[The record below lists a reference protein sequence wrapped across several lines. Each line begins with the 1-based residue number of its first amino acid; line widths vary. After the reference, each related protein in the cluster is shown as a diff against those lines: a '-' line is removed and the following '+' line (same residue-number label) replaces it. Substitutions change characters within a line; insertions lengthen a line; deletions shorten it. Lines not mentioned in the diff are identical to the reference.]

1 MLSRDKKINFNQFV
15 LFLIVIF
22 LNQQTAAKPNF
33 SGIWISGVSVSA
45 RDSFWPKDLPFT
57 ELGREAQ
64 KKAGTLEDPAFQCII
79 GFGRIISAGFPTEII
94 QTDKQVTILYE
105 YNHQV
110 RRIFTDG
117 REHPKK
123 VRPSLMGH
131 SIGYWNESTLIVD
144 TVGAKSLFFR
154 LAGIPYSD
162 KAHFIEK
169 IRLLD
174 DGETLENIIMVDDSE
189 FYTQKWEARI
199 YLSLDP
205 TTTILE
211 YDCTVREH
219 LKPIK

>member
-1 MLSRDKKINFNQFV
+1 
-15 LFLIVIF
+15 
-22 LNQQTAAKPNF
+22 
-33 SGIWISGVSVSA
+33 
-45 RDSFWPKDLPFT
+45 
-57 ELGREAQ
+57 
-64 KKAGTLEDPAFQCII
+64 
-79 GFGRIISAGFPTEII
+79 
-94 QTDKQVTILYE
+94 
-105 YNHQV
+105 
-110 RRIFTDG
+110 
-117 REHPKK
+117 
-123 VRPSLMGH
+123 MGH

-199 YLSLDP
+199 YLSLDL

-219 LKPIK
+219 LEPIK